1 MFKAVRIIVGK
12 LLKGEIVMNKKLY
25 RTGPYADFFS
35 QGVQVGNV
43 LTLAGQ
49 LGDNED
55 GGVPA
60 DIKDQMIN
68 CYTNIK
74 NVLSEFGATLDNV
87 IDETWFVTDVDKCM
101 ENISD
106 IFDERENIYGCKPEV
121 SQTLI
126 GISALVQPQ
135 YKLEIK
141 VIAYIE

>member
-1 MFKAVRIIVGK
+1 
-12 LLKGEIVMNKKLY
+12 MNKKLY

-55 GGVPA
+55 GSVPG
-60 DIKDQMIN
+60 DIKDQRIN
-68 CYTNIK
+68 CYRNIK

-87 IDETWFVTDVDKCM
+87 IDETWFVTDVDECM
-101 ENISD
+101 ENVSD
-106 IFDERENIYGCKPEV
+106 IFDERESIYGCKPEV

>member
-1 MFKAVRIIVGK
+1 MD
-12 LLKGEIVMNKKLY
+12 KKLF

-49 LGDNED
+49 LGDTED
-55 GGVPA
+55 GSVPVE
-60 DIKDQMIN
+60 IKDQMIN

-74 NVLSEFGATLDNV
+74 NVLSEFDATLDNV
-87 IDETWFVTDVDKCM
+87 IDETWFVTDVNECM
-101 ENISD
+101 ENVSE
-106 IFDERENIYGCKPEV
+106 IFREREAIYGCKPEV
-121 SQTLI
+121 SQTLV

-141 VIAYIE
+141 VIAYLG

>member
-1 MFKAVRIIVGK
+1 MD
-12 LLKGEIVMNKKLY
+12 KKLF

-49 LGDNED
+49 LGDTED
-55 GGVPA
+55 GSVPIE
-60 DIKDQMIN
+60 IKDQMIN

-74 NVLSEFGATLDNV
+74 NVLSEFDATLDNV
-87 IDETWFVTDVDKCM
+87 IDETWFVTDVNECM
-101 ENISD
+101 ENVSE
-106 IFDERENIYGCKPEV
+106 IFSEREVIYGCKPEV
-121 SQTLI
+121 SQTLV

-141 VIAYIE
+141 VIAYLG

>member
-1 MFKAVRIIVGK
+1 
-12 LLKGEIVMNKKLY
+12 MNKKLY

-49 LGDNED
+49 LGDNDD
-55 GGVPA
+55 GSVPE
-60 DIKDQMIN
+60 DIKNQMIN
-68 CYTNIK
+68 CYNNIK

-87 IDETWFVTDVDKCM
+87 IDETWFVTDVNECM
-101 ENISD
+101 ENVSE

-121 SQTLI
+121 SQTLV

>member
-1 MFKAVRIIVGK
+1 
-12 LLKGEIVMNKKLY
+12 MNKKLF

-49 LGDNED
+49 LGDTED
-55 GGVPA
+55 GSVPVE
-60 DIKDQMIN
+60 IKDQMIN

-87 IDETWFVTDVDKCM
+87 IDETWFVTDVNECM
-101 ENISD
+101 DNVSE
-106 IFDERENIYGCKPEV
+106 IFSEREVIYGCKPEV
-121 SQTLI
+121 SQTLV
-126 GISALVQPQ
+126 GINALVQPQ

-141 VIAYIE
+141 VMAYLG

>member
-1 MFKAVRIIVGK
+1 
-12 LLKGEIVMNKKLY
+12 MNKKLY

-55 GGVPA
+55 GSVPD
-60 DIKDQMIN
+60 DIKGQMIN
-68 CYTNIK
+68 CYNSIK

-87 IDETWFVTDVDKCM
+87 IDETWFVTDVDECM
-101 ENISD
+101 ENVSD
-106 IFDERENIYGCKPEV
+106 IFDERENIYGSKPEV

>member
-1 MFKAVRIIVGK
+1 MD
-12 LLKGEIVMNKKLY
+12 KKLY

-49 LGDNED
+49 LGDAEN
-55 GGVPA
+55 GSVPA
-60 DIKDQMIN
+60 EIKDQMKN

-87 IDETWFVTDVDKCM
+87 IDETWFVTDVNECM
-101 ENISD
+101 DNVSE
-106 IFDERENIYGCKPEV
+106 IFSEREAIYGCKPEV
-121 SQTLI
+121 SQTLV
-126 GISALVQPQ
+126 GINALVQPQ

-141 VIAYIE
+141 VIAYLG

>member
-1 MFKAVRIIVGK
+1 
-12 LLKGEIVMNKKLY
+12 MNKKLY

-55 GGVPA
+55 GSVPA

-68 CYTNIK
+68 CYNNIK

-87 IDETWFVTDVDKCM
+87 IDETWFVTDVNECM
-101 ENISD
+101 KNVSD

-121 SQTLI
+121 SQTLV

>member
-1 MFKAVRIIVGK
+1 
-12 LLKGEIVMNKKLY
+12 MNKKLY
-25 RTGPYADFFS
+25 RTGPYSEFFS

-55 GGVPA
+55 GSVPA

-68 CYTNIK
+68 CYNNIK

-87 IDETWFVTDVDKCM
+87 IDETWFVTDVNECM
-101 ENISD
+101 ENVSD
-106 IFDERENIYGCKPEV
+106 IFDEREKIYGCKPEV
-121 SQTLI
+121 SQTLV

>member
-1 MFKAVRIIVGK
+1 MD
-12 LLKGEIVMNKKLY
+12 KKLF

-49 LGDNED
+49 LGDTED
-55 GGVPA
+55 GSVPVE
-60 DIKDQMIN
+60 IKDQMIN

-87 IDETWFVTDVDKCM
+87 IDETWFVTDVNECM
-101 ENISD
+101 ENVSE
-106 IFDERENIYGCKPEV
+106 IFREREAIYGCKPKV
-121 SQTLI
+121 SQTLV

-141 VIAYIE
+141 VIAYLG

>member
-1 MFKAVRIIVGK
+1 
-12 LLKGEIVMNKKLY
+12 MNKKLY

-49 LGDNED
+49 LGDNDD
-55 GGVPA
+55 GSVPGE
-60 DIKDQMIN
+60 IKDQMIN
-68 CYTNIK
+68 CYNSIK

-87 IDETWFVTDVDKCM
+87 IDETWFVTDVDECM
-101 ENISD
+101 ENVSD

-121 SQTLI
+121 SQTLV

>member
-1 MFKAVRIIVGK
+1 
-12 LLKGEIVMNKKLY
+12 MNKKLY

-35 QGVQVGNV
+35 QGVQTGNV

-49 LGDNED
+49 LGNNED
-55 GGVPA
+55 GRVPR

-68 CYTNIK
+68 CYNNIK

-87 IDETWFVTDVDKCM
+87 IDETWFVTDVNECM
-101 ENISD
+101 ENVSE

-121 SQTLI
+121 SQTLV
-126 GISALVQPQ
+126 GINALVQPQ

>member
-1 MFKAVRIIVGK
+1 V
-12 LLKGEIVMNKKLY
+12 NKKLY

-55 GGVPA
+55 GSIPA
-60 DIKDQMIN
+60 DIKGQMIN
-68 CYTNIK
+68 CYNNIM
-74 NVLSEFGATLDNV
+74 NILFEFGATLDNV
-87 IDETWFVTDVDKCM
+87 IDETWFVTDVNECM
-101 ENISD
+101 ENVSD

-121 SQTLI
+121 SQTLV